1 MKKTKTVKR
10 RIFTNNAWML
20 LVTLL
25 AFAVINLGIAKIY
38 VETLEKKWSSSVEQ
52 LLTQDQMED
61 FVMDWTVQ
69 QKEFL
74 LLAVI
79 DILLCLAALAL
90 ISSLFARRLSEG
102 IQRPLYALSD
112 GAERVRK
119 GILTE
124 KIPAQEDVEFDS
136 TCRTFNEMQDS
147 LRTEKQ
153 KNEQYEKARTDMIA
167 GISHDLRT
175 PLTAAK
181 GSVQAVLDGVAS
193 TPEQQERFLR
203 AAGKRLGDMEQL
215 LEQLLYLSR
224 METGNLPIALQTM
237 DICVFVKEY
246 VQEKAGRKDMQ
257 CSAVVPDAPLVVQAD
272 PVQLLRILDNI
283 AENSVKYSGKDPA
296 ELIFTVEELPEEI
309 CIRVADTGV
318 GVSEDK
324 LGQIFEEFYRDD
336 LSRNKREGN
345 GLGLYIV
352 KYLIEAMQGRVR
364 AENADGLTICL
375 HLPVYDGKKE

>member
-69 QKEFL
+69 QKKFL

-90 ISSLFARRLSEG
+90 ISSLFARRLSKG

-124 KIPAQEDVEFDS
+124 KILAQEDVEFDS

-215 LEQLLYLSR
+215 LGQLLYLSR
-224 METGNLPIALQTM
+224 METGKLPITLQTM
-237 DICVFVKEY
+237 DICGFVKEY

-375 HLPVYDGKKE
+375 YLPVYDGKKE